1 MWGGERGSWSQGG
14 DARHDGKSNPL
25 SGGRQGERLTDE
37 RDRRNTE
44 GERGAPKGLA
54 DQRGTPSKNNDNEKG
69 GAEMERGEDRKGRH

>member
-1 MWGGERGSWSQGG
+1 MGREGAGVRE
-14 DARHDGKSNPL
+14 AMLRHDGKSNPL

-69 GAEMERGEDRKGRH
+69 GGGRNGER